1 MHRMAR
7 FEKVSK
13 EQFYA
18 DLEKQSG
25 LCESVRNLQLYE
37 QIQLPRRAT
46 AGSAGYD
53 FFLPMDLCLRL
64 RKACAFPAGSAVIC
78 SRDGC

>member
-25 LCESVRNLQLYE
+25 LCESVRKLQLYE
-37 QIQLPRRAT
+37 QIQLP
-46 AGSAGYD
+46 
-53 FFLPMDLCLRL
+53 
-64 RKACAFPAGSAVIC
+64 
-78 SRDGC
+78 

>member
-7 FEKVSK
+7 FEKVSE

-25 LCESVRNLQLYE
+25 LCESVRDLQLYE
-37 QIQLPRRAT
+37 QIPIAAT
-46 AGSAGYD
+46 GNCRIGW
-53 FFLPMDLCLRL
+53 L
-64 RKACAFPAGSAVIC
+64 
-78 SRDGC
+78 